1 MEIFNMRSLT
11 QKQRFNTALISGIM
25 AAVVLGIATGFI
37 RRFINLSIIIWLVG
51 FGVAWVIRKM
61 GRGVQVKFSVLAG
74 IYALVGVL
82 LSDVVFLFGFSGIL
96 VPSAYL
102 TVISYFLNQ
111 GVTSM
116 IWLLYRVVA
125 IYIAYNYS
133 RVF

>member
-11 QKQRFNTALISGIM
+11 QKQRFNTAIIFGLI
-25 AAVVLGIATGFI
+25 AAVVLGIATGFV
-37 RRFINLSIIIWLVG
+37 RRFINFSLIIWAVG
-51 FGVAWVIRKM
+51 FGVAWVIKKM
-61 GRGVQVKFSVLAG
+61 GRGVQVKFSVLAA
-74 IYALVGVL
+74 IYALVGIL
-82 LSDVVFLFGFSGIL
+82 LSDVVFLFGFAGIL
-96 VPSAYL
+96 VPSAYF

-111 GVTSM
+111 GITSM